1 MITIRND
8 KFVWLPEV
16 KETVIIKKRYLPKNL
31 TECDTPIHGK
41 IKSINGN
48 YIVVK
53 YKNCDVGDVEHYR
66 NELKPYG
73 SFKQK
78 KSKKQK

>member
-16 KETVIIKKRYLPKNL
+16 KEIVVIKKRFLPAQFKDC
-31 TECDTPIHGK
+31 EKPVYGK
-41 IKSINGN
+41 IKSIDGE
-48 YIVVK
+48 YIIVK
-53 YKNCDVGDVEHYR
+53 YKNCDGDVIEHYR
-66 NELKPYG
+66 NELKPHG

-78 KSKKQK
+78 KSKKK